1 MGNEPSQT
9 STVGKLELGD
19 DLPNRSAILVD
30 RKIGFEGKIPLG
42 TAAAALQFR
51 YEGNT
56 AYGTAPMPLD
66 GQKCVLTGCAD
77 GKLQGALKQ
86 QGLPAAQTETGVED
100 F

>member
-1 MGNEPSQT
+1 MGNEPSQA
-9 STVGKLELGD
+9 STVGKLEPGD
-19 DLPNRSAILVD
+19 DLANRSAILVE
-30 RKIGFEGKIPLG
+30 RKIGFESKIPPG

-56 AYGTAPMPLD
+56 AYHTAPGSSD
-66 GQKCVLTGCAD
+66 GQQCVLTGCAD
-77 GKLQGALKQ
+77 GKPQSALKQ

>member
-1 MGNEPSQT
+1 MGNEPSQA

-19 DLPNRSAILVD
+19 DLPNRSAILAY

-42 TAAAALQFR
+42 TAAAELQFR

-56 AYGTAPMPLD
+56 AYGTALVPGD

-77 GKLQGALKQ
+77 GKPQSALKQ
-86 QGLPAAQTETGVED
+86 QGLPAAHTETGVDD